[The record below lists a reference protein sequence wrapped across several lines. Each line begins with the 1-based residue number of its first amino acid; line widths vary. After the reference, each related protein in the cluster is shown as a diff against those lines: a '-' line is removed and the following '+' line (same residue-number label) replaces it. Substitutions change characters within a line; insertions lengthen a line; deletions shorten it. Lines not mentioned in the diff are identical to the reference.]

1 MATIVPVTEMRD
13 TNKFTE
19 KCKKSNEPIFVTK
32 NGYGDIVCMSMELY
46 ESMMD
51 KIDVQK
57 KINDAMLQM
66 KNNEVIDGKIFLK
79 ELKDNYGE

>member
-19 KCKKSNEPIFVTK
+19 KCKKSDEPIFVTK
-32 NGYGDIVCMSMELY
+32 NGYGDIVCMSMKLY
-46 ESMMD
+46 ESMME

-66 KNNEVIDGKIFLK
+66 KNNEVIDGKVFMK
-79 ELKDNYGE
+79 ELKDTYGK

>member
-32 NGYGDIVCMSMELY
+32 NGYGDIVCMSIELY
-46 ESMMD
+46 ELMME

-66 KNNEVIDGKIFLK
+66 KNNEVIDGKDFIK
-79 ELKDNYGE
+79 ELKDTYGK